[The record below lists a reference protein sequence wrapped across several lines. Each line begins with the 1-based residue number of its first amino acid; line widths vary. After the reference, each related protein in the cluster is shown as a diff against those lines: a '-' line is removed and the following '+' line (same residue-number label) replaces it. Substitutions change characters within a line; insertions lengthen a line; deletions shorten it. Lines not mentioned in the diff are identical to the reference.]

1 MLCITLYKLKF
12 FYPMKH
18 NLSLLLFFIGF
29 LFTNPCLAQKKIQL
43 EFNHDGRF
51 LGPARNQ
58 ILIKKD
64 KKCPEIHAK
73 IYTDREFWRGRVFDY
88 LNNGFKTLGNL
99 NDKKNIETFK
109 AIFEIDSEGLQPLI
123 DELGCNIEK
132 VLDNYSHLFEEYE
145 KEFYENKLQ
154 QLGLDL
160 EKCDSIKVCYFPKPD
175 SFIHPT
181 LYLNNSFFDKVG
193 SLTQKNKTEF
203 NCKNDLNSCESPC
216 EEGCKIPN
224 YYKLDTSLE
233 VPPNSVEFKFELRKK
248 NNRYQN
254 IVKWSNNLTFPKEL
268 ADMLRNSENEYNEI
282 EKRFKKHS
290 KQATE
295 ILRKYETGMFDQN
308 NARCVKLHEEIKA
321 WEKNYGKDKYDNDY
335 QYLKKIILAIQNQA
349 KDWILKWLWLNNG
362 IPTIDPFNGV
372 FNATTIKLE
381 ALQMKLLTKEKQ
393 LALFEQV
400 LSNQNLELEG
410 LTASGML
417 TRINEFAELKAK
429 IDSLKDLIN
438 DSSGGA
444 QSIAR
449 HKQALAM
456 HEKQLALFE
465 NIFSDHQLSLH
476 DINDEILAYA
486 RISAEIESLK
496 KKVSDAETANKRS
509 KLLAESNKMADEF
522 LYDGLLKTSPKWIN
536 ARPTR
541 LGYYMRHHDALDNF
555 LIMNANPVNEIN
567 EKERLFVLVHNLTND
582 QKVETNF
589 FIEQIKVDA
598 SAFEAEI
605 ETSLAE
611 IEPGD
616 EQKEMQIQLN
626 TPCET
631 MKEKADSLKAFSLYL
646 EFLRTIPNIITVPL
660 IGTEDKTPN
669 YLTKEWKH
677 ELPIKFPVY
686 ANYTITS
693 EKEDSMVTEWDGK
706 YRINKLYHFRFK
718 GGMIYSFLERD
729 DFEIDDD
736 NVVTRK
742 TDRHGLDGTIG
753 LQIFPFPNDIRNNRF
768 RKIGRRTFFYLGVG
782 LKDRVLE
789 NWLLG
794 AGIEPWN
801 GVAVLG
807 GVHLGK
813 TERLVNNLGVL
824 TVEDDRWDNGFF
836 MGLTIDF
843 SVFKQL
849 VSFGT
854 IDNPFKP

>member
-1 MLCITLYKLKF
+1 
-12 FYPMKH
+12 MKH

-29 LFTNPCLAQKKIQL
+29 LFTNPCLAQKNIQL

-51 LGPARNQ
+51 VGPARNQ
-58 ILIKKD
+58 ILIKND
-64 KKCPEIHAK
+64 KKCSEIHAK
-73 IYTDREFWRGRVFDY
+73 IYTDREFWKERVFDY

-99 NDKKNIETFK
+99 NEKKNRETFK

-132 VLDNYSHLFEEYE
+132 VLCNYTHLFDEYE
-145 KEFYENKLQ
+145 KDFYKSKLR
-154 QLGLDL
+154 QLRFTKK
-160 EKCDSIKVCYFPKPD
+160 KCEETKNYFPSSD
-175 SFIHPT
+175 CFIQPAF
-181 LYLNNSFFDKVG
+181 YLKMAFYDQQGIQNQPPSSNNLNELNSFKKPCKTDCKTPNNFV
-193 SLTQKNKTEF
+193 LTTTPTQPLQKNV
-203 NCKNDLNSCESPC
+203 D
-216 EEGCKIPN
+216 
-224 YYKLDTSLE
+224 
-233 VPPNSVEFKFELRKK
+233 FKFELRRK
-248 NNRYQN
+248 NNRYHS
-254 IVKWSNNLTFPKEL
+254 IIKWSKENENLIFPKEL
-268 ADMLRNSENEYNEI
+268 SGRLKGFQNQYNQIENRFRKQNEKAETVLKEYEKLISQVSRDENKCEKLI
-282 EKRFKKHS
+282 EAVQRW
-290 KQATE
+290 E
-295 ILRKYETGMFDQN
+295 
-308 NARCVKLHEEIKA
+308 NA
-321 WEKNYGKDKYDNDY
+321 YGKGQFFEDY
-335 QYLKKIILAIQNQA
+335 ISLKEMIDSIQTDA
-349 KDWILKWLWLNNG
+349 KEWVLKWLWLNNG

-417 TRINEFAELKAK
+417 TRINEFAELKVK
-429 IDSLKDLIN
+429 IDSLKNLIN

-465 NIFSDHQLSLH
+465 NIFSDHQLNLH

-486 RISAEIESLK
+486 RISAEIDSLK

-522 LYDGLLKTSPKWIN
+522 LYDGLLKTSPKSIK

-589 FIEQIKVDA
+589 FLEQIKVDA

-605 ETSLAE
+605 EASLAD
-611 IEPGD
+611 IELGD
-616 EQKEMQIQLN
+616 EHKEMQIQLN

-742 TDRHGLDGTIG
+742 ADRHGLDGTIG

-768 RKIGRRTFFYLGVG
+768 REIGRRTFFYLGVG
-782 LKDRVLE
+782 LKNRVLE

>member
-1 MLCITLYKLKF
+1 
-12 FYPMKH
+12 MKR
-18 NLSLLLFFIGF
+18 NLSLLPFLIGF
-29 LFTNPCLAQKKIQL
+29 LFSNPCLAQKNIQL

-51 LGPARNQ
+51 VGPARNQ
-58 ILIKKD
+58 ILIKNN
-64 KKCPEIHAK
+64 KKCSEIHAK
-73 IYTDREFWRGRVFDY
+73 IYTDREFWKERVFDY
-88 LNNGFKTLGNL
+88 LHNGFKTLGNL
-99 NDKKNIETFK
+99 NDKKNRETFK
-109 AIFEIDSEGLQPLI
+109 AIFEIDSTELQQLI
-123 DELGCNIEK
+123 DELGCNIDT
-132 VLDNYSHLFEEYE
+132 VLDNYTDLFEEYE
-145 KEFYENKLQ
+145 KDFYKSKLRR
-154 QLGLDL
+154 LGFVKKTRWEA
-160 EKCDSIKVCYFPKPD
+160 EKYFPSSD
-175 SFIHPT
+175 CFIQPAF
-181 LYLNNSFFDKVG
+181 YLKMAFYNQQGIQNQPPSSNNLNELNSFKKPCKTDCKTPNNFV
-193 SLTQKNKTEF
+193 LTTTPTQPLQKNV
-203 NCKNDLNSCESPC
+203 D
-216 EEGCKIPN
+216 
-224 YYKLDTSLE
+224 
-233 VPPNSVEFKFELRKK
+233 FKFELRRK
-248 NNRYQN
+248 NNRYHS
-254 IVKWSNNLTFPKEL
+254 IIKWSKENENLIFPKEL
-268 ADMLRNSENEYNEI
+268 SGRLKSFQNQYNQIENRFRKQNEKAETVLKEYEKLISQVSRDENKCEKLI
-282 EKRFKKHS
+282 EAVQRW
-290 KQATE
+290 E
-295 ILRKYETGMFDQN
+295 
-308 NARCVKLHEEIKA
+308 NA
-321 WEKNYGKDKYDNDY
+321 YGKGQFFEDY
-335 QYLKKIILAIQNQA
+335 ISLKEMIDSIQTDA
-349 KDWILKWLWLNNG
+349 KEWVLKWLWLNNG

-417 TRINEFAELKAK
+417 TRINEFAELKVK
-429 IDSLKDLIN
+429 IDSLKNLIN
-438 DSSGGA
+438 DLSGGA

-476 DINDEILAYA
+476 DIDDEILAYA
-486 RISAEIESLK
+486 RISAEIDSLK

-522 LYDGLLKTSPKWIN
+522 LYDGLLKTSPKCIK

-589 FIEQIKVDA
+589 FIEQIDTDA
-598 SAFEAEI
+598 SSFEAAIPKGLIKSERESVI
-605 ETSLAE
+605 PLTSCA
-611 IEPGD
+611 GA
-616 EQKEMQIQLN
+616 
-626 TPCET
+626 
-631 MKEKADSLKAFSLYL
+631 KEKANKLKDFTMYL
-646 EFLRTIPNIITVPL
+646 DFLKSGFDVITVPVL
-660 IGTEDKTPN
+660 GTEDKTPN

-753 LQIFPFPNDIRNNRF
+753 LQIFPFPNDIRDNRF
-768 RKIGRRTFFYLGVG
+768 RKIGRRFFCYLGVG
-782 LKDRVLE
+782 LKDRILE

-794 AGIEPWN
+794 TGIEPWN